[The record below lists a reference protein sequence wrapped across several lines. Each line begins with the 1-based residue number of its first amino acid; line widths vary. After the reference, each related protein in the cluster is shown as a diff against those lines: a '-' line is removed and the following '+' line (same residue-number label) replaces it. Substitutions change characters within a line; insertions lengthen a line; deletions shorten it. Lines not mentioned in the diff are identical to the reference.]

1 MTVYVPGDK
10 LDTLEFV
17 PKLLFHL
24 NVYGLTPP
32 FAVAEAD
39 PLLLAAIL
47 GSFLEIATDNADEGC
62 DTEVETV
69 TEQLLASFTITE

>member
-1 MTVYVPGDK
+1 MPGDK
-10 LDTLEFV
+10 LVTLELV

-24 NVYGLTPP
+24 KEYGLTPP

-47 GSFLEIATDNADEGC
+47 GSFFEIVTVNAEAG
-62 DTEVETV
+62 
-69 TEQLLASFTITE
+69 